1 MRTPSDLPWTPPLY
15 LYHGTTAKAALRAFE
30 VGLQPR
36 RVVKTSNWKTFES
49 HPDFTYLTD
58 AYAPFYASMACDEGE
73 SWGVVEVSLV
83 ALDFKRLRPEEDA
96 LEQITRGV
104 KDWSVVEDPQIRSVL
119 SRIPEGDM
127 VERTRY
133 VRDHADRVRGTWVVT
148 LQHMGTCAY
157 RGPIPARA
165 ITRVAT
171 YDPESNSYV
180 SLASVDP
187 TITLLN
193 YQLMADH
200 YRALTKW
207 FFEPV
212 EVENFLSAVDKMSLG
227 AMPKPQAEE
236 RLAYLRES
244 LAKRGG
250 LEVRSRR
257 SNT

>member
-1 MRTPSDLPWTPPLY
+1 MSDLPWTPPLY
-15 LYHGTTAKAALRAFE
+15 LYHGTTAKAALRAFK

-58 AYAPFYASMACDEGE
+58 AYAPFYAEQASAKGE
-73 SWGVVEVSLV
+73 RWGLVEVALV
-83 ALDFKRLRPEEDA
+83 GLDWERLRPEEDA
-96 LEQITRGV
+96 LEQATRGV

-127 VERTRY
+127 VARTKY
-133 VRDHADRVRGTWVVT
+133 VRDNADRVRGTWVVT

-157 RGPIPARA
+157 RGAIPARA

-171 YDPESNSYV
+171 YDPKSNSYV
-180 SLASVDP
+180 TIASIDP

-193 YQLMADH
+193 HQLMADH
-200 YRALTKW
+200 YRNLTRW

-212 EVENFLSAVDKMSLG
+212 SVEEFLTPLDRMSYG
-227 AMPKPQAEE
+227 AMTKPQAEE
-236 RLAYLRES
+236 RLALLRES
-244 LAKRGG
+244 LAKREG
-250 LEVRSRR
+250 LEVFTKKEV
-257 SNT
+257 NA